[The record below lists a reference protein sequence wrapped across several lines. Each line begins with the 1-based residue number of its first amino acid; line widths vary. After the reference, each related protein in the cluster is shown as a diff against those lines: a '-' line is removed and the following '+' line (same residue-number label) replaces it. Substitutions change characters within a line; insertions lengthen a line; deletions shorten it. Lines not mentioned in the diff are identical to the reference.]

1 MFANAMRVED
11 YLQTDLLPLQ
21 LNQRVDFA
29 LGMMDDMKISHL
41 PLLNGDIFL
50 GLVSEEQLNDIE
62 DETLVLS
69 EAHLFPLT
77 IFIGSDRSI
86 HDLLHIFAKSDYS
99 IVPVLS
105 ADGLYAGYV
114 SAARMCKELAK
125 ILQADKA
132 GGVLIFEMAK
142 KNYHLSEIAHLLE
155 AEDVRILNLLTIP
168 LADSEEMQVIIK
180 LDTLDLSR
188 LVKTFS
194 RFEYKVKASQYDDSL
209 DLNQGD
215 RYELLMKYLNF

>member
-1 MFANAMRVED
+1 
-11 YLQTDLLPLQ
+11 
-21 LNQRVDFA
+21 
-29 LGMMDDMKISHL
+29 
-41 PLLNGDIFL
+41 
-50 GLVSEEQLNDIE
+50 
-62 DETLVLS
+62 
-69 EAHLFPLT
+69 
-77 IFIGSDRSI
+77 
-86 HDLLHIFAKSDYS
+86 
-99 IVPVLS
+99 
-105 ADGLYAGYV
+105 
-114 SAARMCKELAK
+114 
-125 ILQADKA
+125 
-132 GGVLIFEMAK
+132 MAK